1 MLTWLHSN
9 GRGTP
14 SRPGKRLGWGYFH
27 GASFSRGDAGAN
39 PAAPIH
45 PESLMI
51 FFTVPDANL
60 KAIGFVTVAVGESLC
75 VLAGLVIAAGAVTWA
90 LEQLATSRRL

>member
-1 MLTWLHSN
+1 
-9 GRGTP
+9 
-14 SRPGKRLGWGYFH
+14 
-27 GASFSRGDAGAN
+27 
-39 PAAPIH
+39 
-45 PESLMI
+45 MI